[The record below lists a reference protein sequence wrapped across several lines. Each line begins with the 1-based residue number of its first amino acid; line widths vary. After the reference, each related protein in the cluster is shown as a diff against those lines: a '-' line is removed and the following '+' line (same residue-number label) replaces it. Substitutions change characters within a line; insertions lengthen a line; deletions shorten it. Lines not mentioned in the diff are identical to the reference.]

1 MDIQINNNIYI
12 YILFNKEESMF
23 KLYVENQHILS
34 LTYFR
39 VIFISFYC
47 SFYIYNISYPNNIK
61 LTLSFIQTI
70 LFDLQDDVKI
80 FKKVTSL
87 YNRIKL

>member
-1 MDIQINNNIYI
+1 MDIQINNNI

-34 LTYFR
+34 HDDFR

-61 LTLSFIQTI
+61 LTLSFIQKI

>member
-1 MDIQINNNIYI
+1 
-12 YILFNKEESMF
+12 MF

-34 LTYFR
+34 HDDFR

-61 LTLSFIQTI
+61 LTLYFIQKI
-70 LFDLQDDVKI
+70 LFDLQDDDIYIYIYIYIYYIYILCI
-80 FKKVTSL
+80 FL
-87 YNRIKL
+87 FKLLMHLK